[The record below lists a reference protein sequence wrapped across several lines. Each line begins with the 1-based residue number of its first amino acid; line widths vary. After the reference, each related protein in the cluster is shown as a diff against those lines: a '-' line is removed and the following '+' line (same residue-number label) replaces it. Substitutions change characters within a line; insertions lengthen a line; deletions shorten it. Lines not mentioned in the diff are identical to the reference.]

1 MTTSP
6 PADPW
11 ALVADAAAAIAD
23 RTGVDRHDVLV
34 VLGSGWTPAADRF
47 GEVTAEVAVSELP
60 GFPDVSVAGHSGV
73 LRSIEAAGGRR
84 ILALLGRV
92 HAYEGHELSSVV
104 HAVRA
109 AVRTGCSTVVV
120 TNAAGGLRAGMRVGQ
135 PVLIAD
141 HINLTGRSPLT
152 GPAAPVELGL
162 PRFVD
167 LTEAY
172 SRRLRDLAR
181 QVDPALEDGVY
192 AGLPGPHY
200 ETPAEIRMLRTLGA
214 DLVGMSTVH
223 EVIAARHVGAE
234 VLGLSLVTNLAAGL
248 GESDLDHADVLEV
261 GRASAE
267 DMGDLLAQVVARL

>member
-1 MTTSP
+1 MS
-6 PADPW
+6 ASEPW
-11 ALVADAAAAIAD
+11 SLVAAAAEAIGEQ
-23 RTGVDRHDVLV
+23 TGVERHDVLV

-47 GEVTAEVAVSELP
+47 GETIAELSTGDLP
-60 GFPDVSVAGHSGV
+60 GFPSVEVAGHYGV
-73 LRSIEAAGGRR
+73 LRSVQADGGRR

-92 HAYEGHELSSVV
+92 HAYEGHDLPVVV

-109 AVRTGCSTVVV
+109 AVRAGCGTVVV

-135 PVLIAD
+135 PVLISD
-141 HINLTGRSPLT
+141 HINLTGGSPLS
-152 GPAAPVELGL
+152 GPAAPDELGL

-172 SRRLRDLAR
+172 SRRLVALA
-181 QVDPALEDGVY
+181 QDVDASLQEGVY

-200 ETPAEIRMLRTLGA
+200 ETPAEIRMLQTLGA

-223 EVIAARHVGAE
+223 EVIAARHMGAE

-248 GESDLDHADVLEV
+248 GGADLDHADVLED
-261 GRASAE
+261 GRTSAVA
-267 DMGDLLAQVVARL
+267 MGDLLAQVVARL

>member
-1 MTTSP
+1 VD
-6 PADPW
+6 AW
-11 ALVADAAAAIAD
+11 ALVDEAAAAIVD
-23 RTGVDRHDVLV
+23 RTSVAAHDVLV

-47 GEVTAEVAVSELP
+47 GETTVEVPIGELP
-60 GFPDVSVAGHSGV
+60 GFPAVGVAGHAGV
-73 LRSIEAAGGRR
+73 LRSVETAGGRR

-92 HAYEGHELSSVV
+92 HAYEGHELSTVV
-104 HAVRA
+104 HAVRS
-109 AVRTGCSTVVV
+109 AVRAGCHTVVV
-120 TNAAGGLRAGMRVGQ
+120 TNAAGGLRSGMRVGQ

-141 HINLTGRSPLT
+141 HLNLTGRSPLA
-152 GPAAPVELGL
+152 GPPAPVELDL

-172 SRRLRDLAR
+172 SRRLRALAR
-181 QVDPALEDGVY
+181 EIDPSLAEGVY

-200 ETPAEIRMLRTLGA
+200 ETPAEIRMLQTMGA
-214 DLVGMSTVH
+214 ELVGMSTVH

-248 GESDLDHADVLEV
+248 GGGNLDHADVLEA

-267 DMGDLLAQVVARL
+267 AMGDLLAQVVARL